1 MTKQKYNEPSLVLFR
16 NLDYKKDNNNLQD
29 PYEDQDITPLAPISP
44 AEVAP
49 IGMLDG
55 IYPKEDLD
63 GKSVENLYY
72 GINES
77 HEYATDDGKIKDK
90 KDSANKK
97 AYWHEANML
106 NAEAQLIEVLE
117 LPQAHS
123 PMEMFEHEHEE
134 SAFPELVMEMHD
146 DHGHEAPESVEEHP
160 EHLDLTV
167 DELPGVKGLDPD
179 LEKALEIV
187 EEPKD
192 KDKDANDAKQ
202 SKPLGKWDWE
212 AKGAKGF
219 VAWIKERLVD
229 VPKHSGYDT
238 SGLERAIS
246 YMEKLDS
253 EISRAMRL
261 DLDGELD
268 ADKIEE
274 VRSQI
279 DEGIERLHVRLD
291 KIKKKHG
298 TGKKRKKANDDT
310 EELVKLA
317 QKMPTITGI
326 VVTVPLLIS
335 SLARV
340 IINGM
345 VSAGHSAEDSFD
357 KLATKYKLTD
367 REKQE
372 LVQHLMD
379 MGLPV
384 RRDRGIMLDEEY
396 DATSSDNFDFGANYP
411 H

>member
-1 MTKQKYNEPSLVLFR
+1 
-16 NLDYKKDNNNLQD
+16 
-29 PYEDQDITPLAPISP
+29 
-44 AEVAP
+44 
-49 IGMLDG
+49 
-55 IYPKEDLD
+55 
-63 GKSVENLYY
+63 
-72 GINES
+72 
-77 HEYATDDGKIKDK
+77 
-90 KDSANKK
+90 
-97 AYWHEANML
+97 ML

-117 LPQAHS
+117 LPQDHS

-146 DHGHEAPESVEEHP
+146 GPTHEVTPEAVEEYP

-167 DELPGVKGLDPD
+167 DELPGVEGLDPD

-202 SKPLGKWDWE
+202 AKKPNKWDGVAVLKE
-212 AKGAKGF
+212 KGAAGF
-219 VAWIKERLVD
+219 FAWCKDILGG
-229 VPKHSGYDT
+229 VPKHSGYDHA
-238 SGLERAIS
+238 GIERAIA
-246 YMEKLDS
+246 YMERFES
-253 EISRAMRL
+253 EISKTMRE

-268 ADKIEE
+268 ADKIEKVRAE
-274 VRSQI
+274 V
-279 DEGIERLHVRLD
+279 DDGIERLRARFD
-291 KIKKKHG
+291 KVKKKKG
-298 TGKKRKKANDDT
+298 PRRKKAHD
-310 EELVKLA
+310 EAEALVKQA

-335 SLARV
+335 SICRV

-345 VSAGHSAEDSFD
+345 VSGGHDAEDMFD

-372 LVQHLMD
+372 CVQHLMD
-379 MGLPV
+379 LGLPV